1 MEINDL
7 IFGEMTY
14 DYQWEKED
22 DVILWGKS
30 FHVQIIVQ
38 SEDDNTPD
46 ILDIQR
52 DAYCFF
58 KKNITQLEN
67 MGCATLLDYV
77 NNVLEISECGEN
89 NFLEYNIPTA
99 IFFSVTGEWG
109 ILFESEYDSED
120 GIALMFSDGQWV
132 AGPQEILI

>member
-1 MEINDL
+1 MKINDS

-22 DVILWGKS
+22 DVILWEKT

-38 SEDDNTPD
+38 SEDDNAPD
-46 ILDIQR
+46 ISDIQR

-58 KKNITQLEN
+58 KKNIAQLEN
-67 MGCATLLDYV
+67 MGCETLLDYI
-77 NNVLEISECGEN
+77 NNVLEISDCREN
-89 NFLEYNIPTA
+89 NFLENNTPTA

-120 GIALMFSDGQWV
+120 GIALMYSDEQWV